1 MQEEIQVALYSA
13 SVLRIF
19 GFIIW
24 EPEAWGIDFVLLRMD
39 SDEADFESFG
49 NSPENP

>member
-1 MQEEIQVALYSA
+1 VLYSA

-24 EPEAWGIDFVLLRMD
+24 ESDACGIDFVILRVG
-39 SDEADFESFG
+39 SDEADFASFG
-49 NSPENP
+49 KSPENP

>member
-1 MQEEIQVALYSA
+1 VLYSA

-24 EPEAWGIDFVLLRMD
+24 ESGACGIDFVILRMD
-39 SDEADFESFG
+39 SYEADFASFG
-49 NSPENP
+49 KSPENP